1 MVPLCTQTAVSCPAI
16 LLWHRTVAGA
26 PATDSEVFGRAAEG
40 WPPGVGCGAVE
51 QAGRARSVARPSKQA
66 RRARAPLRAR
76 PADAWAAR
84 GARSAIVEDLVAF
97 FEDVG
102 EGAAALGAPGGPL
115 DAGAGDGGRFAD
127 LRALAEAIARAVERG
142 DAPTLRRILESIPV
156 RPRPRPQA
164 GRRRRAGGHARRALA
179 ERTGRHRA
187 RRGRAGVVLRRDG
200 AGACSRMRAVLRR
213 GRAGHALSAPRT
225 LACEWAA

>member
-1 MVPLCTQTAVSCPAI
+1 M
-16 LLWHRTVAGA
+16 
-26 PATDSEVFGRAAEG
+26 
-40 WPPGVGCGAVE
+40 
-51 QAGRARSVARPSKQA
+51 
-66 RRARAPLRAR
+66 
-76 PADAWAAR
+76 
-84 GARSAIVEDLVAF
+84 AF

-164 GRRRRAGGHARRALA
+164 GRRRRSGGHARRALA
-179 ERTGRHRA
+179 ERTGRDRA
-187 RRGRAGVVLRRDG
+187 RRGRAGVAAPRWGRGVLADE
-200 AGACSRMRAVLRR
+200 
-213 GRAGHALSAPRT
+213 GRAETGPCR
-225 LACEWAA
+225 ACTQRSPNARM